1 MIRFKTMIL
10 ASLVLGAA
18 VAWAED
24 KTSAP
29 APMAADA
36 CAKHCAEMAA
46 RHSKGMADHKAM
58 MEKNAAAWKEI
69 RAAVDDAKKARGDRK
84 IADLETALDR
94 LVSFH
99 ESMMAGGP
107 MPGMG
112 GMDCCGGPGG
122 GHPMAHGA
130 DCCGDMKSKGDCCGD
145 MHGMKKGGAD
155 CCGDK
160 PAMKQSGMACC
171 AGKKAMADCCGSDA
185 RAMSRDC
192 PMTKKGI

>member
-1 MIRFKTMIL
+1 MIRLKTTIL
-10 ASLVLGAA
+10 ASLLLGAA
-18 VAWAED
+18 AAWAED
-24 KTSAP
+24 KALAP
-29 APMAADA
+29 APMSSDA

-112 GMDCCGGPGG
+112 GMDCCGDM
-122 GHPMAHGA
+122 HAAKHGA
-130 DCCGDMKSKGDCCGD
+130 MDCCG
-145 MHGMKKGGAD
+145 GAE
-155 CCGDK
+155 K
-160 PAMKQSGMACC
+160 T
-171 AGKKAMADCCGSDA
+171 AMADCCTHDPKRMPA
-185 RAMSRDC
+185 DC
-192 PMTKKGI
+192 PMPKKGN

>member
-1 MIRFKTMIL
+1 MVRLKAMIL
-10 ASLVLGAA
+10 ASLLLGAA
-18 VAWAED
+18 AAWAQD
-24 KTSAP
+24 KTPPAAP
-29 APMAADA
+29 TAMDA
-36 CAKHCAEMAA
+36 CAKHCAEMAG

-112 GMDCCGGPGG
+112 GMDCCGAPGDD
-122 GHPMAHGA
+122 HPMAHGA
-130 DCCGDMKSKGDCCGD
+130 DCCGDMRGAK
-145 MHGMKKGGAD
+145 HG
-155 CCGDK
+155 
-160 PAMKQSGMACC
+160 GMACC
-171 AGKKAMADCCGSDA
+171 KSGDKTAMADCCGPDPKGMPA
-185 RAMSRDC
+185 DC
-192 PMTKKGI
+192 PAMKKGS